1 MHLQLPFIFGKI
13 SMPRPIRVLHLIS
26 SFAIEG
32 PLGGVARFAV
42 ELSRALDKA
51 RVEPILGGLWD
62 YHTPYDQPWLMRMQQ
77 EGIQAFV
84 AADWDET
91 SPYRS
96 CLHALNGLIR
106 QAEQIGPVDIIHT
119 HGEFTDL
126 AALRLRRPLQAE
138 ALVRTVHNEFEW
150 AKRPRFGKLFPN
162 LLYPLVFDAELG
174 VSQQVVDNLNR
185 RPLARR
191 LGRKAQRIY
200 NALNFERFAEHQVD
214 KVAKLQALGLP
225 ADARVIG
232 TVGRLA
238 PQKGYHIFLD
248 AAALVLAEQ
257 PNARFLLVGDGALAA
272 RLQEQAG
279 KLGIADHVLF
289 TGSRTDVNQLY
300 PVMDLFVSS
309 SLWEGL
315 PTVLLESMA
324 AGTPVVATDVSGNV
338 ELVESG
344 VTGRLVQP
352 DNAAALAGAILQT
365 LRNPQPAQ
373 AMAALARQRV
383 QETFS
388 IVGIS
393 QQYVELYAKLLD
405 IDLSRYGG
413 T

>member
-1 MHLQLPFIFGKI
+1 MAYAHAAGRHPG
-13 SMPRPIRVLHLIS
+13 
-26 SFAIEG
+26 
-32 PLGGVARFAV
+32 
-42 ELSRALDKA
+42 
-51 RVEPILGGLWD
+51 
-62 YHTPYDQPWLMRMQQ
+62 
-77 EGIQAFV
+77 FV
-84 AADWDET
+84 AADWDAA

-126 AALRLRRPLQAE
+126 AALRLRRPLQAK

-257 PNARFLLVGDGALAA
+257 PNARFLLVGDGVLAA
-272 RLQEQAG
+272 RLRQQAAD
-279 KLGIADHVLF
+279 LGIADHVLF
-289 TGSRTDVNQLY
+289 TGSRTDVNELY

-338 ELVESG
+338 ELVEPG
-344 VTGRLVQP
+344 VTGLLVQP

-373 AMAALARQRV
+373 AMAARARQRV

-393 QQYVELYAKLLD
+393 QQYVELYTQLISKNL
-405 IDLSRYGG
+405 GCE
-413 T
+413 